1 MWALQKALQK
11 KNEKEFE
18 CSKEGPRENIGFA
31 ADRSHHQQY
40 EKELATA
47 AG

>member
-1 MWALQKALQK
+1 MVGYKIGG
-11 KNEKEFE
+11 EKEFE

-40 EKELATA
+40 EKELAT
-47 AG
+47 GIID